1 MLDFPVI
8 FLLFAHDG
16 IKIADTVKKGL
27 EKNEITVH
35 SVDISQISE
44 AFTSSALVLFLTPGM
59 LSVLKSAHA
68 PNLNSLYNKS
78 STCALFF
85 HETINFTGDSVQQL
99 LKQKIPSFKKWSC
112 FPTGNRVLTII
123 LKIIQLLDAVEEGPN
138 QDVPGL
144 ESECQL
150 YPESVWKVS
159 L

>member
-1 MLDFPVI
+1 MLDFPIVS
-8 FLLFAHDG
+8 LLCAHDG
-16 IKIADTVKKGL
+16 INIANTVKKSL
-27 EKNEITVH
+27 EKNETKVLI
-35 SVDISQISE
+35 VDVLQISE
-44 AFTSSALVLFLTPGM
+44 APPSSVLVLFLTPGM

-68 PNLNSLYNKS
+68 PDLNSVYNKS

-99 LKQKIPSFKKWSC
+99 LKQTIPSYQKWSC

-123 LKIIQLLDAVEEGPN
+123 LKIIELLDAVEEGTN

>member
-68 PNLNSLYNKS
+68 PDLNSVYNKR

-123 LKIIQLLDAVEEGPN
+123 LKIIELLDAVEEGPN